1 MNNIYDD
8 TMNNN
13 EPDYEGNLV
22 FPPQE
27 ESVEKKCEKLEK
39 QLEIAV
45 EGLMTI
51 LNDGDDY
58 WDKCQAQYY
67 LKQIKDLDK

>member
-1 MNNIYDD
+1 MIGSQD
-8 TMNNN
+8 
-13 EPDYEGNLV
+13 EL
-22 FPPQE
+22 PQPRGRKTDVLIKALE
-27 ESVEKKCEKLEK
+27 KCEKLEK
-39 QLEIAV
+39 QLKIAV

-67 LKQIKDLDK
+67 LTQIKELDK

>member
-27 ESVEKKCEKLEK
+27 ESVEQKLEK
-39 QLEIAV
+39 DIKILVNIIKEQCPMYLPWLEV
-45 EGLMTI
+45 RYKE
-51 LNDGDDY
+51 
-58 WDKCQAQYY
+58 Y
-67 LKQIKDLDK
+67 LE

>member
-27 ESVEKKCEKLEK
+27 ESVEQKLKKDIKILVNIIKEQCPMYLSWLDVHYKEYLE
-39 QLEIAV
+39 
-45 EGLMTI
+45 
-51 LNDGDDY
+51 
-58 WDKCQAQYY
+58 
-67 LKQIKDLDK
+67 

>member
-27 ESVEKKCEKLEK
+27 ESVEQKLNKDIKILVNIIKKQCPMYLSWLEVHYK
-39 QLEIAV
+39 EYLE
-45 EGLMTI
+45 
-51 LNDGDDY
+51 
-58 WDKCQAQYY
+58 
-67 LKQIKDLDK
+67 LDK

>member
-1 MNNIYDD
+1 MIKSQDD
-8 TMNNN
+8 LNVIDTHST
-13 EPDYEGNLV
+13 DVLIKAL
-22 FPPQE
+22 
-27 ESVEKKCEKLEK
+27 EKCQKLEK
-39 QLEIAV
+39 QLKIAV

-67 LKQIKDLDK
+67 LTQIKELYK